1 MVDVLLIIF
10 ILMLVY
16 ISYQIHSLKHITIK
30 GVLIMSALSD
40 AINGISAGVAGNATV
55 IGSVEQLVTNLAAA
69 IAALTAQLAAGG
81 VDPALVAQAQALQTA
96 LETKN
101 AELAAFV
108 VANTPASG
116 GAVGSAGRS
125 PSKPIDQK

>member
-1 MVDVLLIIF
+1 
-10 ILMLVY
+10 
-16 ISYQIHSLKHITIK
+16 
-30 GVLIMSALSD
+30 MSALSD
-40 AINGISAGVAGNATV
+40 AINGIGAGVAENGTI

-69 IAALTAQLAAGG
+69 VADLKAQLAAGG

-101 AELAAFV
+101 AEFAAFV
-108 VANTPASG
+108 VANTNTGTG
-116 GAVGSAGRS
+116 GAVGAAGRP

>member
-1 MVDVLLIIF
+1 MVDVLLLIF
-10 ILMLVY
+10 ILMLVI

-40 AINGISAGVAGNATV
+40 AINGIGAGVASNATI

-69 IAALTAQLAAGG
+69 VASLTAQLAAGG

-101 AELAAFV
+101 AEFAAFV
-108 VANTPASG
+108 VANTPAAV
-116 GAVGSAGRS
+116 GAVGSAPRP

>member
-1 MVDVLLIIF
+1 MVDVLLVIF
-10 ILMLVY
+10 ILMLVI
-16 ISYQIHSLKHITIK
+16 ISYQIHSLKQITIK

-108 VANTPASG
+108 VANTPAAV
-116 GAVGSAGRS
+116 GAVGSAAR
-125 PSKPIDQK
+125 PASKPIDQK